1 MSNGL
6 MTPFAIAS
14 ILISTEGLE
23 AKQARS
29 DTPRDLSA

>member
-23 AKQARS
+23 AQQTRS
-29 DTPRDLSA
+29 ITPWDLSA

>member
-23 AKQARS
+23 VKQARS
-29 DTPRDLSA
+29 DTPRGLPA